1 MRRLISFY
9 PIALRQDLVMQ
20 LLTFPL
26 PDLKR
31 LNVQLDLPDPFEA
44 LSASASGYETKSDR
58 SYKEVEQLIVL
69 AQRNDE
75 NLSALNR
82 LLYCGAH
89 GLLTLEQKKWLGGFI
104 WKNGKPHLP
113 PYWLD
118 TVCLKLP
125 SQHEVE
131 EVRYLCQSITNK
143 IAQNISGAIRFPGGS
158 EIFTELINVSLPHAD
173 DFTSE
178 EVSKILEC
186 CNERIAAL
194 SENISRGVDIFG
206 DKGMFV
212 SQIYQILHAL
222 WIFTTLR
229 SQWIPTEKDCAVM
242 SAIIT
247 QCDSRHIGHHG
258 IKRYW
263 SILLKQDFDSKKDL
277 EHSLR
282 SADTKRAHSCYNVLA
297 TTICNPDKRLLPDDE
312 LCIGLGVAA
321 QQIAWGVPKQLVSAL
336 QTVSH
341 AVQYRSDLLTM
352 QSMELILTGL
362 SQLVEQTRIS
372 SDDTV
377 ATASEKGDIRRWAV
391 ILATKIDAGKISKD
405 GQEILKDWRAVSQD
419 KDEFVEIRN
428 GQRQ

>member
-1 MRRLISFY
+1 M
-9 PIALRQDLVMQ
+9 
-20 LLTFPL
+20 
-26 PDLKR
+26 KR
-31 LNVQLDLPDPFEA
+31 NGGYLD
-44 LSASASGYETKSDR
+44 GHK
-58 SYKEVEQLIVL
+58 
-69 AQRNDE
+69 
-75 NLSALNR
+75 
-82 LLYCGAH
+82 
-89 GLLTLEQKKWLGGFI
+89 
-104 WKNGKPHLP
+104 
-113 PYWLD
+113 
-118 TVCLKLP
+118 
-125 SQHEVE
+125 
-131 EVRYLCQSITNK
+131 
-143 IAQNISGAIRFPGGS
+143 SGAIRFPGGS
-158 EIFTELINVSLPHAD
+158 EVFTELINVSLPHAD

-277 EHSLR
+277 GHSLR
-282 SADTKRAHSCYNVLA
+282 SADTKRTHSCYNVLA
-297 TTICNPDKRLLPDDE
+297 TAICNPDKRLLPDDE
-312 LCIGLGVAA
+312 LCIGLEVAA

-391 ILATKIDAGKISKD
+391 VLATKLNNEGISEESRKV
-405 GQEILKDWRAVSQD
+405 LNCWRTVSKD
-419 KDEFVEIRN
+419 KDEFAEIRN
-428 GQRQ
+428 IQR

>member
-1 MRRLISFY
+1 M
-9 PIALRQDLVMQ
+9 
-20 LLTFPL
+20 
-26 PDLKR
+26 
-31 LNVQLDLPDPFEA
+31 EA
-44 LSASASGYETKSDR
+44 
-58 SYKEVEQLIVL
+58 
-69 AQRNDE
+69 
-75 NLSALNR
+75 
-82 LLYCGAH
+82 
-89 GLLTLEQKKWLGGFI
+89 
-104 WKNGKPHLP
+104 
-113 PYWLD
+113 
-118 TVCLKLP
+118 
-125 SQHEVE
+125 
-131 EVRYLCQSITNK
+131 
-143 IAQNISGAIRFPGGS
+143 
-158 EIFTELINVSLPHAD
+158 
-173 DFTSE
+173 
-178 EVSKILEC
+178 
-186 CNERIAAL
+186 
-194 SENISRGVDIFG
+194 
-206 DKGMFV
+206 
-212 SQIYQILHAL
+212 
-222 WIFTTLR
+222 
-229 SQWIPTEKDCAVM
+229 
-242 SAIIT
+242 
-247 QCDSRHIGHHG
+247 

-263 SILLKQDFDSKKDL
+263 SIFLKQNFESKKDL

-428 GQRQ
+428 GQR

>member
-1 MRRLISFY
+1 MSLLVDSARDRQSA
-9 PIALRQDLVMQ
+9 AL
-20 LLTFPL
+20 LLTKNKGR
-26 PDLKR
+26 DTIIKK
-31 LNVQLDLPDPFEA
+31 NVKPEG
-44 LSASASGYETKSDR
+44 SAPP
-58 SYKEVEQLIVL
+58 
-69 AQRNDE
+69 
-75 NLSALNR
+75 
-82 LLYCGAH
+82 
-89 GLLTLEQKKWLGGFI
+89 
-104 WKNGKPHLP
+104 WK
-113 PYWLD
+113 
-118 TVCLKLP
+118 T
-125 SQHEVE
+125 
-131 EVRYLCQSITNK
+131 RRT
-143 IAQNISGAIRFPGGS
+143 
-158 EIFTELINVSLPHAD
+158 SLPHAD
-173 DFTSE
+173 DFTPE
-178 EVSKILEC
+178 ETSAILEYS
-186 CNERIAAL
+186 NKRITAL
-194 SENISRGVDIFG
+194 SENINREVDIFG

-229 SQWIPTEKDCAVM
+229 SQWTPTEKDCAVM
-242 SAIIT
+242 LAIIT
-247 QCDSRHIGHHG
+247 QCDSHHISHHG

-263 SILLKQDFDSKKDL
+263 SIFLKQNFESKKDL

-428 GQRQ
+428 GQR

>member
-1 MRRLISFY
+1 MDYLWNAYSEFRVTGQNWKIE
-9 PIALRQDLVMQ
+9 Q
-20 LLTFPL
+20 LL
-26 PDLKR
+26 
-31 LNVQLDLPDPFEA
+31 
-44 LSASASGYETKSDR
+44 
-58 SYKEVEQLIVL
+58 
-69 AQRNDE
+69 
-75 NLSALNR
+75 
-82 LLYCGAH
+82 
-89 GLLTLEQKKWLGGFI
+89 GG
-104 WKNGKPHLP
+104 
-113 PYWLD
+113 
-118 TVCLKLP
+118 
-125 SQHEVE
+125 
-131 EVRYLCQSITNK
+131 
-143 IAQNISGAIRFPGGS
+143 NI
-158 EIFTELINVSLPHAD
+158 NH
-173 DFTSE
+173 
-178 EVSKILEC
+178 
-186 CNERIAAL
+186 
-194 SENISRGVDIFG
+194 
-206 DKGMFV
+206 MFV

-277 EHSLR
+277 GHSLR
-282 SADTKRAHSCYNVLA
+282 SADTKRTHSCYNVLA
-297 TTICNPDKRLLPDDE
+297 TAICNPDKRLLPDDE
-312 LCIGLGVAA
+312 LCIGLEVAA

-391 ILATKIDAGKISKD
+391 VLATKLNNEGISEESRKV
-405 GQEILKDWRAVSQD
+405 LNCWRIVSKD
-419 KDEFVEIRN
+419 KDEFAEIRN
-428 GQRQ
+428 IQR